1 MQGETCGANLFFY
14 ILLSRNNFENFPEN
28 NLKMYPIVDFE
39 RLFLFTSFKY
49 ELILSE
55 NSLSLHEDGH
65 VPISFLSQILDLHTD
80 IKSF

>member
-1 MQGETCGANLFFY
+1 
-14 ILLSRNNFENFPEN
+14 
-28 NLKMYPIVDFE
+28 MYPIVDFE

-55 NSLSLHEDGH
+55 NSLSLHGDDH

>member
-1 MQGETCGANLFFY
+1 
-14 ILLSRNNFENFPEN
+14 
-28 NLKMYPIVDFE
+28 MYPIVDFE
-39 RLFLFTSFKY
+39 RLLLSTSFKY

-55 NSLSLHEDGH
+55 NSLSLHGDDH